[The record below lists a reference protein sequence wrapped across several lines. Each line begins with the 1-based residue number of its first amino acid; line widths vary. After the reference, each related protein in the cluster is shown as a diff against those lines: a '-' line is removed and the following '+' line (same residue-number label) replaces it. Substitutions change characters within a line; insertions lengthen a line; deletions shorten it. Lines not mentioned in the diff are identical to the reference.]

1 MSDIERFYPTVI
13 VGLHGV
19 FHKHPWIDRLRAEQD
34 LDEDVFSL
42 AVKQSEAYGWTTTG
56 VGDLEGARW
65 GHNDAGEDWT
75 EDGRIRQIA
84 WLQIAAENV
93 RGQRLPVL
101 PAATVLGDA
110 LRRMGT
116 FRLTGLHTLAPLHLA
131 PDSLVHLAQAAD
143 WFALDDPDAAV
154 EFTVTVSARE
164 AAASAVR
171 RHDVRALALE
181 RAFGRLTVEAVP
193 PGPDTQEGLAPPVA
207 GEVQTEGMR
216 QVLAL
221 RCGARSWSLDTAVWA
236 TEIVIDALRAAGA
249 TQPVLIAV
257 SGPTEG

>member
-1 MSDIERFYPTVI
+1 MSDFEPDYPTVF

-19 FHKHPWIDRLRAEQD
+19 FHRRPWIARLHAEEGI
-34 LDEDVFSL
+34 DEDVFSL
-42 AVKQSEAYGWTTTG
+42 AVKRAEAYGWTTTSGG
-56 VGDLEGARW
+56 VLEGARW

-75 EDGRIRQIA
+75 EDGRIRQMA
-84 WLQIAAENV
+84 WLQIAAENP

-101 PAATVLGDA
+101 PAATVLGDV

-131 PDSLVHLAQAAD
+131 PDSLVHLAQTAD
-143 WFALDDPDAAV
+143 WFALDDPDGAV
-154 EFTVTVSARE
+154 EFTVTVSGRGS
-164 AAASAVR
+164 AASAVESR
-171 RHDVRALALE
+171 DVRALALE
-181 RAFGRLTVEAVP
+181 RAFGRLTFEAVP
-193 PGPDTQEGLAPPVA
+193 PGPDTQEGLALPVA

-249 TQPVLIAV
+249 AQPVLVTV
-257 SGPTEG
+257 SGPASA

>member
-1 MSDIERFYPTVI
+1 MSYIERYYPTVI

-19 FHKHPWIDRLRAEQD
+19 FHQHPWIARLQAEED

-42 AVKQSEAYGWTTTG
+42 AVKRAEAYGWTTTG
-56 VGDLEGARW
+56 GDDLEGARW

-75 EDGRIRQIA
+75 EDGRTRQIA
-84 WLQIAAENV
+84 WLQIAAESL

-101 PAATVLGDA
+101 PAARILGDA
-110 LRRMGT
+110 LCRMGT
-116 FRLTGLHTLAPLHLA
+116 FRLTGLHALAPLHLA
-131 PDSLVHLAQAAD
+131 PDSLPHLAGAAD
-143 WFALDDPDAAV
+143 WFALADPDGAV

-164 AAASAVR
+164 AVASAVR
-171 RHDVRALALE
+171 RHDVPALARE
-181 RAFGRLTVEAVP
+181 RAFGRLAVEAVP
-193 PGPDTQEGLAPPVA
+193 TGSGTQEGLALPVA

-221 RCGARSWSLDTAVWA
+221 RCGGRSWCLDTAVWA

-249 TQPVLIAV
+249 TEPVLIAV
-257 SGPTEG
+257 SGPTAG